1 MKYWITV
8 GLWVILT
15 GGSMAQDSLTYEEA
29 YMAEYQE
36 RIRKSH
42 INGFYIPVDLADAIR
57 ILDEIVDEK
66 GKAKF
71 SARPDSVAVNGVFFS
86 FGRWININWGMELGS
101 RLTVSLND
109 LGVSYPEDMT
119 RLIMYAFHRH
129 LNSQPFEIEELVRMV
144 IEERREREQEAAN
157 LARKEP

>member
-1 MKYWITV
+1 MRYWITAY
-8 GLWVILT
+8 LWVIFAAVGL
-15 GGSMAQDSLTYEEA
+15 GQDTLTYEEA
-29 YMAEYQE
+29 YMAEYQQ

-42 INGFYIPVDLADAIR
+42 INGFYIPEDLNDAIR
-57 ILDEIVDEK
+57 ILDEIVDEE

-101 RLTVSLND
+101 RLTVALNE
-109 LGVSYPEDMT
+109 LGVSYPEDMI
-119 RLIMYAFHRH
+119 RLIMYAYHRH
-129 LNSQPFEIEELVRMV
+129 LNGQPLKIDQLVQMV
-144 IEERREREQEAAN
+144 IDERLEREQKAAN